1 MKMANEA
8 DIRKE
13 IIKTGILILE
23 KGLVQGP
30 AGISAAGP
38 KKGSLSLRAGWIT
51 GP

>member
-23 KGLVQGP
+23 KGLVQGTGGNISRRTEK
-30 AGISAAGP
+30 GI
-38 KKGSLSLRAGWIT
+38 LIT